1 MKENVNFAGS
11 EAGEGDEAGCEVA
24 TGALADRTEGAL
36 LESEHLYRSLFAN
49 LLNGFAY
56 CRILVEEG
64 IPWDFIPLAVNQ
76 TFELQ
81 TGLKDIVGRRISE
94 VVPGIRLSD
103 PQLIDTCGRV
113 ALTGRPERFE
123 IFVKCLQ
130 EWFAISVY
138 SPAPEHFVAL
148 LDVITQRKLAEAYRD
163 MGREVLQ
170 ILNEPGELLVSVDQ
184 ALSVLQARTGFDA
197 VGMRLQEGD
206 DFPYFGQAG
215 FPVEF
220 LLAEASLVAIC
231 TSGRIARDQAEKL
244 GHQCICGMVLS
255 GRTGPGNPHFTVA
268 GSFWCNNYLPLMDP
282 PPDRDFRPHPRNR
295 CVHVGYASVA
305 LIPIRNEGRI
315 VGLLQFSDRRPGCF
329 SLESV
334 ELLEGIA
341 AQVATVLVRKQD
353 EKEKIQLE
361 EQLRHAQKMESVGR
375 LAGGVAHDFN
385 NMLSVIIGHANLGL
399 ALLDPDQPLHSS
411 MEEILTAAQR
421 SAELTRQLLAF
432 ARKQTVAPKVTD
444 LSQIVSGIFKMLK
457 RLIGEQIELVWS
469 ERADLWP
476 VKVDP
481 SQIDQIL
488 ANLCVN
494 ASDSIAGYGKIFL
507 ETGNCLVDEG
517 YCACNPG
524 VAPGSYVRLSV
535 SDSGCGMNK
544 ETRVRIFEPFFT
556 TKDVGA
562 GTGLG
567 LATVYGIVKQNQ
579 GFINVYSEPGLGTTF
594 SVYLPRHAGQAE
606 PVASLEVALSCHCEG
621 ETILVVEDEPAILKV
636 TAMILTR
643 QGYTVLQAGSPREAL
658 RLAQEQGAAIHL
670 LVTDVVMPGMNGLEL
685 AKKLQAL
692 YPGLKRLFMSGYT
705 ADVIANNGVL
715 DEGLQFIHKPFSV
728 PDLAAKVREV
738 LDSI

>member
-1 MKENVNFAGS
+1 MKENANFPGNGV
-11 EAGEGDEAGCEVA
+11 GEGDEAGGEVA
-24 TGALADRTEGAL
+24 TGVLADRTEGAL

-64 IPWDFIPLAVNQ
+64 IPWDFIPLAVNE

-81 TGLKDIVGRRISE
+81 TGLKDIVGRRITE

-103 PQLIDTCGRV
+103 PQLIETCGRV

-123 IFVKCLQ
+123 VFVKSLQ

-138 SPAPEHFVAL
+138 SPAPKHFVAL
-148 LDVITQRKLAEAYRD
+148 LDVITQRKRAEAYRD

-215 FPVEF
+215 FPVEL
-220 LLAEASLVAIC
+220 LLAQASLVATC
-231 TSGRIARDQAEKL
+231 PGGRIVRDQADKTGL
-244 GHQCICGMVLS
+244 QCTCGLVLS
-255 GRTGPGNPHFTVA
+255 GRSDPDNPHFTAA
-268 GSFWCNNYLPLMDP
+268 GSFWCNNYLPFMVP
-282 PPDRDFRPHPRNR
+282 PPDRDFLLHPRTR
-295 CVHVGYASVA
+295 CVHAGYASVA

-315 VGLLQFSDRRPGCF
+315 VGLLQFNDRRPGCF
-329 SLESV
+329 NLDTV

-341 AQVATVLVRKQD
+341 AQVATVLMRKQD

-399 ALLDPDQPLHSS
+399 ALLAPDQPLHSS

-432 ARKQTVAPKVTD
+432 ARKQTIAPRVID
-444 LSQIVSGIFKMLK
+444 LSRIVSGIFKMLK
-457 RLIGEQIELVWS
+457 RLIGEQIELVWN
-469 ERADLWP
+469 ERGDLWP

-494 ASDSIAGYGKIFL
+494 ASDSITGYGKIFL

-524 VAPGSYVRLSV
+524 VVPGSYVRLSV
-535 SDSGCGMNK
+535 SDSGCGMDK
-544 ETRVRIFEPFFT
+544 ETRARIFEPFFT

-594 SVYLPRHAGQAE
+594 SVYLPRHVGQAE
-606 PVASLEVALSCHCEG
+606 PVASLKVPHSCHCGG

-636 TAMILTR
+636 TAMILSR
-643 QGYTVLQAGSPREAL
+643 QGYTVLQAGSPRGAL
-658 RLAQEQGAAIHL
+658 RLAREHGAAIDL

-685 AKKLQAL
+685 AKRLQAL